1 MKKGNAEQA
10 TTIAKHVKTISEQAA
25 EIVNLKLLL
34 KKKEVGA
41 LLVKKRRQV
50 ASPGPGGAGGGNND
64 YGFKF

>member
-25 EIVNLKLLL
+25 ENLKLLL